1 MVTVSIRMCNPQGYA
16 VFHAQVVP
24 EVSGTFRTM
33 GLSSRQSLE
42 ARPSR
47 QEPCRRQEEQDDEG
61 EGALR
66 DPPMRGMA
74 GHNATAHRPSRC
86 VAPTAT
92 VGPESTP
99 CAPMTSS
106 VHG

>member
-42 ARPSR
+42 AHLR
-47 QEPCRRQEEQDDEG
+47 QDKLEIIENEGILHEVKISPAAYRRSIH
-61 EGALR
+61 A
-66 DPPMRGMA
+66 
-74 GHNATAHRPSRC
+74 
-86 VAPTAT
+86 VAPDRSRYAL
-92 VGPESTP
+92 
-99 CAPMTSS
+99 
-106 VHG
+106 